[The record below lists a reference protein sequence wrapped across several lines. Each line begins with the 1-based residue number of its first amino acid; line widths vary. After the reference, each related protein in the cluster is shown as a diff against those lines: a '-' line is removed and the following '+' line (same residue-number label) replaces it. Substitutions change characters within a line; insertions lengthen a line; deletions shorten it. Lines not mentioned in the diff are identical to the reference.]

1 MEILGYVLAI
11 VSGAI
16 MGMLGGGGSIVTVP
30 IFVYIFQMSPVV
42 ATGYSLFVVGI
53 TASVGSFNFMRRKLL
68 SYKTAIIFAVPSF
81 LGVYMSRHYMIPN
94 IPENIFSLGRHDITS
109 DIIFF
114 FALLIAIG
122 GTMYFFIIKS
132 VSEDKRLKRLFWLV
146 VPAAFMLF
154 VTRQYLIPILPDEL
168 IVLGAFTLSKS
179 TFIMVFFSFIML
191 FSAVSMIRPPRQADN
206 TEEPSDAKK
215 YTMIMIQGTIVGMV
229 TGIVGAG
236 GGFLIVPALVLMARL
251 PIQLAVGTSLL
262 IIAANSLIGF
272 AGDVNQ
278 QPIEWTFLLSFTGF
292 AVTGMLLGI
301 YLGKFISPLI
311 LRKGFGYFLI
321 LMASFILTQE
331 LFY

>member
-1 MEILGYVLAI
+1 MEVIGYILAI

-81 LGVYMSRHYMIPN
+81 IGVYMSRHYMIPN
-94 IPENIFSLGRHDITS
+94 IPENILSLGRHDITA
-109 DIIFF
+109 DLIFF
-114 FALLIAIG
+114 IILLIAIG
-122 GTMYFFIIKS
+122 GTLYLFIKKS
-132 VSEDKRLKRLFWLV
+132 VSEDKRLARLFLLV
-146 VPAAFMLF
+146 VPAALMVF
-154 VTRQYLIPILPDEL
+154 VTRQYLIPILPEEL
-168 IVLGAFTLSKS
+168 IVTGAFTLSKS
-179 TFIMVFFSFIML
+179 LFIML
-191 FSAVSMIRPPRQADN
+191 FFSIIMIFSAVSMIRPPRQAEN
-206 TEEPSDAKK
+206 TEETSDTKK
-215 YTMIMIQGTIVGMV
+215 YTMIMIQGTIVGIV

-236 GGFLIVPALVLMARL
+236 GGFLIVPALVLMANL

-278 QPIEWTFLLSFTGF
+278 QPIDWIFLLSFTGF
-292 AVTGMLLGI
+292 AAAGMLLGI
-301 YLGKFISPLI
+301 YLGKFISPLK
-311 LRKGFGYFLI
+311 LRKGFGYFLFI
-321 LMASFILTQE
+321 MASFILVQE
-331 LFY
+331 LIF